1 MQRWERV
8 KERATATLT
17 VWSQNAPTMRVGGKG
32 PADLES
38 LIDGFEPLAQAVVAA
53 QDAADA
59 AHRSVRLSLE
69 TLKLLGYRVPQI
81 IEGQLAH
88 DAGLLAELRKIYRT
102 SPRTVATILERA
114 RALYPIWLLANEAMA
129 ALTPPQPPLTRNIQQ
144 VPHTAA
150 MLKTLMDG
158 YSDLVTD
165 STLKAK
171 LLAARKAA
179 LDTLA
184 ATTDALSK
192 RWFKVMS
199 HSFDPGSAEHKA
211 LDGITTE
218 AFARVPVA
226 LEIRTVKQG
235 GLQGRQALV
244 SYAKSGGDHATRAFV
259 KWQVVG
265 VDADFAHEQPL
276 EKTGNALGPFAPDTV
291 LRIIT
296 EVANSVGSRTSA
308 PRSIVIEESIG

>member
-1 MQRWERV
+1 MQTWEAT
-8 KERATATLT
+8 KNRA
-17 VWSQNAPTMRVGGKG
+17 M
-32 PADLES
+32 ES
-38 LIDGFEPLAQAVVAA
+38 LAVWQKHVPDLKLGTDGPEVLEELISQFEPAAQAVTLA
-53 QDAADA
+53 QDDYDASTRESEAA
-59 AHRSVRLSLE
+59 
-69 TLKLLGYRVPQI
+69 LKRMQMLGVKMPQI

-88 DAGLLAELRKIYRT
+88 DVGLLAELRKIYRT

-158 YSDLVTD
+158 YSDLVMD

-184 ATTDALSK
+184 ATTDALNK